1 VAIFM
6 KYGSFNGDATLAG
19 FEGWI
24 NISDFKWQVIRS
36 ITTRSGSQG
45 NTYDPKQQPDIHTI
59 TVKKETDSATAPLLD
74 AMCNKNKAEKCTI
87 VFVRTGDSGQAY
99 LQYKLS
105 NALLANYKIDLD
117 SKEENIVET
126 LEINFTK
133 VEMAHLSSD
142 ETNVLSQSE
151 PDRFE
156 FDKLTAPGQSPP
168 SRSGPAGGHP

>member
-1 VAIFM
+1 MAIFM
-6 KYGSFNGDATLAG
+6 KYGSFNGDATQAG
-19 FEGWI
+19 FKGWI
-24 NISDFKWQVIRS
+24 NISDFKWQVKRP
-36 ITTRSGSQG
+36 ITTKSGSQSH
-45 NTYDPKQQPDIHTI
+45 TYDPKQQPDIHMV

-87 VFVRTGDSGQAY
+87 IFVTTGNPGRVY

-105 NALLANYKIDLD
+105 NALLANYKIDFD
-117 SKEENIVET
+117 SKGENIVET

-142 ETNVLSQSE
+142 TTNVLSQSE

-156 FDKLTAPGQSPP
+156 FDKLTAPGQSAP
-168 SRSGPAGGHP
+168 SRSAPAGGHS

>member
-1 VAIFM
+1 MAIFM

-24 NISDFKWQVIRS
+24 NISDFRWQVMRS

-45 NTYDPKQQPDIHTI
+45 NTYDPKQQPDIHI
-59 TVKKETDSATAPLLD
+59 VTVKKETDSATAALLD

-87 VFVRTGDSGQAY
+87 SFVRTGTAGQVY

-105 NALLANYKIDLD
+105 NALLTKYNIDLVQ
-117 SKEENIVET
+117 EQVVET

-142 ETNVLSQSE
+142 TTNVLSQSE

-156 FDKLTAPGQSPP
+156 FDKLTAPGQSAP
-168 SRSGPAGGHP
+168 SRSAPAGGHS

>member
-6 KYGSFNGDATLAG
+6 KYGSFNGDATQAG

-24 NISDFKWQVIRS
+24 NISDFHWQVVRS

-87 VFVRTGDSGQAY
+87 MFVRTGNPGQAY

-105 NALLANYKIDLD
+105 NALISTYKIDLD
-117 SKEENIVET
+117 STEGNLAET

-142 ETNVLSQSE
+142 TTNVLSQSE

-156 FDKLTAPGQSPP
+156 FDKLTAP
-168 SRSGPAGGHP
+168 AGGAQSKSA